1 MPYRRAHWWILA
13 LFPLAG
19 LAFWPSYVSTS
30 TSASF
35 EFHAHGITA
44 ALWLALLALQS
55 WSIHNDNMA
64 LHRLSGRSSL
74 ALFPLF
80 MAGGAGIFLG
90 MAQRYVAGSPFHAM
104 YAPRLAWLDIVAV
117 SGFAFCYFQALKWRR
132 KAQVH
137 SRYMLSTALFLLPP
151 IFGRLSAIPLGVQ
164 GPQDFPKLEYGFQ
177 AANLMAAGI
186 GLWLAFRPSKHG
198 KPFLQAV
205 GIILLS
211 AFLFQTIGTW
221 PAWEGIVAS
230 AALLPTLPLTFS
242 AAIAGAAIGWAGWT
256 AGKRPASAGPDAVPA
271 SAR

>member
-1 MPYRRAHWWILA
+1 MPYRHAHWWILA

-19 LAFWPSYVSTS
+19 FAFWPGYVSTI

-44 ALWLALLALQS
+44 TLWLGLLALQS

-64 LHRLSGRSSL
+64 FHRLSGRSSL

-117 SGFAFCYFQALKWRR
+117 GGFAFCYFQALRWRR
-132 KAQVH
+132 KMHVH
-137 SRYMLSTALFLLPP
+137 SRYMLATVLFLLPP
-151 IFGRLSAIPLGVQ
+151 IFGRLSGIPLGVR
-164 GPQDFPKLEYGFQ
+164 GPEDFARLEYGFQ

-198 KPFLQAV
+198 RPFLHAA
-205 GIILLS
+205 GLILLS
-211 AFLFQTIGTW
+211 ALLFQTVGTW
-221 PAWEGIVAS
+221 PAWEKLIAGVADWPRVPLTLS
-230 AALLPTLPLTFS
+230 AALTGVVV
-242 AAIAGAAIGWAGWT
+242 AWAGWVS
-256 AGKRPASAGPDAVPA
+256 GKRPSRPDPEPLPA
-271 SAR
+271 